1 MVTDL
6 HLYQKKIAM
15 WLKFGV
21 DERDRL
27 IPIDEVRRGKTSLGC
42 PYCGGLLTAKKGKII
57 AHHFAHTGETCRQTS
72 GDRDLP
78 TLPYYDKFDLHLSG
92 EAYEVLLDLWERYE
106 ERGFNRPQK
115 RGGELARSGCIRENE
130 YRRYGKWEF
139 TKLGKLA
146 VGSLSLM
153 LFNQLQEPKLAER
166 LVQLENEVIEA
177 KRNGNA
183 PALADAIADL
193 RIYRAQYKRVL
204 EQTLYLLEVKADG
217 KIFSKIGVTVREVSE
232 RIAEIRRDLSKHFD
246 SIEIKPLVERAHRGN
261 VEFYFKHRYKDY
273 HYEIGNLTE
282 YFDFGVEGRR
292 IQFAESNRP
301 VGDEIKS
308 VLRDLR
314 RMKKRTLSA
323 IEEKLLT
330 DDFQKVKRSL
340 LVRAGMMDAENI
352 GRPKDKPYQTLIKHP
367 EVVKALERGL
377 SLRKVAEETG
387 VAVNTVRKVKA
398 AMKM

>member
-1 MVTDL
+1 
-6 HLYQKKIAM
+6 M

-27 IPIDEVRRGKTSLGC
+27 IPIDEVRRGKTSLGY
-42 PYCGGLLTAKKGKII
+42 PYCGGLLTAKKGKIM

-92 EAYEVLLDLWERYE
+92 EAYAVLLDLWERYE

-217 KIFSKIGVTVREVSE
+217 KIFYKIGVTVREVGD
-232 RIAEIRRDLSKHFD
+232 RVAEIRCDLSKHFD
-246 SIEIKPLVERAHRGN
+246 SIEIKPLVERSHRGN

-273 HYEIGNLTE
+273 HYAIGNLTE
-282 YFDFGVEGRR
+282 YFDF
-292 IQFAESNRP
+292 
-301 VGDEIKS
+301 GDEIKS

-330 DDFQKVKRSL
+330 DDFPKVKRSL

-398 AMKM
+398 AMKI